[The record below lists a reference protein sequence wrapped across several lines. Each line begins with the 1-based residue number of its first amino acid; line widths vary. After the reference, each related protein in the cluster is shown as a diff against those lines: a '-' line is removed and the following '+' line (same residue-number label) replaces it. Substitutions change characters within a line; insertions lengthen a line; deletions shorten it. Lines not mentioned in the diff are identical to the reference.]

1 MKQGKGVS
9 LRWEQT
15 GGTMSED
22 LKENCRE
29 FCRGRVGRGRVE
41 IEGCRAASIK
51 RPMRLGSSTCC

>member
-41 IEGCRAASIK
+41 IEGC
-51 RPMRLGSSTCC
+51 